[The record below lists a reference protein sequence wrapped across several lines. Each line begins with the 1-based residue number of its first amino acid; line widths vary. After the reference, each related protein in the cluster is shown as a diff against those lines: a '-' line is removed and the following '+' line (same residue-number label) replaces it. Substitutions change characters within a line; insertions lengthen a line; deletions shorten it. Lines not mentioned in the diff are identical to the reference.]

1 MERAGWGKDL
11 GMADGVK
18 SNLKLTGISLAVIL
32 VLIVILQNTE
42 EVVTK
47 VLWLEIPMP
56 RALLLFVTFA
66 VGFGSGYL
74 VSFRRSR
81 KGRDTDGELTVGRDP
96 AQRPKPSPDLPEE
109 D

>member
-1 MERAGWGKDL
+1 
-11 GMADGVK
+11 MAEGVK

-42 EVVTK
+42 QVVTK
-47 VLWLEIPMP
+47 VLWLELTMP
-56 RALLLFVTFA
+56 RALLLCVTFL

-74 VSFRRSR
+74 ARLLRSR
-81 KGRDTDGELTVGRDP
+81 KERELGGTPEPEAKD
-96 AQRPKPSPDLPEE
+96 QLSPDLPRE

>member
-1 MERAGWGKDL
+1 
-11 GMADGVK
+11 MADGVK
-18 SNLKLTGISLAVIL
+18 SNLRLTGISLAVIL

-47 VLWLEIPMP
+47 VLWLDIPMP
-56 RALLLFVTFA
+56 RALLLFITFL

-74 VSFRRSR
+74 VHLRRSR
-81 KGRDTDGELTVGRDP
+81 RHRGGDHSELERGP
-96 AQRPKPSPDLPEE
+96 AEADKPSVDLPEE

>member
-1 MERAGWGKDL
+1 
-11 GMADGVK
+11 MADGVK
-18 SNLKLTGISLAVIL
+18 ANLKLTGISLAVIL

-47 VLWLEIPMP
+47 VLWLDIPMP
-56 RALLLFVTFA
+56 RALLLFITFL

-74 VSFRRSR
+74 VHLRRAR
-81 KGRDTDGELTVGRDP
+81 RHRGGEEPEFEGVPAATD
-96 AQRPKPSPDLPEE
+96 KPSADLPEE